1 MNGRGGEGV
10 KGRERTMADGGKSSR
25 SYSALFEPIMLGKQE
40 VKNRIAF
47 APTGMG
53 TADERGGVTDQVLCH
68 YVARA
73 KGGAGLI
80 IVEHTMSNYKYGL
93 AGTGAMGFHRDRN
106 LAGMFD
112 LAHAIKAFG
121 ATAVVQL
128 SLGLGRESGVGPS
141 PVSVQYPSGSMP
153 KSLRHFEG
161 RSLPAPKALSIAE
174 IDELVNLFVSSA
186 MRIKTAGF
194 DGIEIHGAHG
204 YLLASFLSPHANQRT
219 DEYGGSFNKRLA
231 LALKLVRKSREA
243 LGDKFII
250 GFRISGD
257 EHIPGGLSLGDTR
270 KIAPVLE
277 NEGVDYIHLSS
288 GTLESKTHMCPV
300 EEGIIL
306 PEAEAVKKA
315 VRIPVICPNFHS
327 PELAEDAVKEGK
339 VDVVSLSRG
348 LLADPQWPN
357 KVKEGRVDDIQ
368 KCLLCNSCLRSLFEG
383 FHTRC
388 VVNPNVGRERFI
400 PEYFPPP
407 RKSKGIAI

>member
-1 MNGRGGEGV
+1 MDYSVLFSPIGIGEQG
-10 KGRERTMADGGKSSR
+10 
-25 SYSALFEPIMLGKQE
+25 I
-40 VKNRIAF
+40 KNRIAF

-53 TADERGGVTDQVLCH
+53 AADEYGGVTDQVLCH

-80 IVEHTMSNYKYGL
+80 IVEHTMSNYRYGL

-112 LAHAIKAFG
+112 LAHSIKAFD
-121 ATAVVQL
+121 AKAVVQL

-141 PVSVQYPSGSMP
+141 EIAVRYASGSMP

-161 RSLPAPKALSIAE
+161 RSLPVPQALSVAE
-174 IDELVNLFVSSA
+174 IQELENLFVASA
-186 MRIKTAGF
+186 VRIKTAGF
-194 DGIEIHGAHG
+194 DGIEVHGAHG

-219 DEYGGSFNKRLA
+219 DEYGGSFDKRLT
-231 LALKLVRKSREA
+231 LALSLIRRSREA
-243 LGDKFII
+243 LGDGFII

-257 EHIPGGLSLGDTR
+257 EHIPGGLSLEDVG

-277 NEGVDYIHLSS
+277 EAGIDYIHLSS
-288 GTLESKTHMCPV
+288 GTLESKTHMCPP
-300 EEGIIL
+300 EEGVIL
-306 PEAEAVKKA
+306 PEAEVVKKA
-315 VRIPVICPNFHS
+315 VQIPVICPNFHT
-327 PELAEDAVKEGK
+327 PALAADAVESGK

-357 KVKEGRVDDIQ
+357 KVRDGRVDDIQ
-368 KCLLCNSCLRSLFEG
+368 KCLLCNTCLRFLFEG

-407 RKSKGIAI
+407 RKSGGVAI